1 MYEIYIS
8 NSIDNFCLKNDIE
21 KLSKKNEY
29 EQEYLKDYETKAKNF
44 VSIIQGKKSSK
55 KNIKKKLKKK

>member
-44 VSIIQGKKSSK
+44 VSIIQGKNSRK

>member
-1 MYEIYIS
+1 MI
-8 NSIDNFCLKNDIE
+8 LKNYQ
-21 KLSKKNEY
+21 KKNEY

-44 VSIIQGKKSSK
+44 VSIIQGKNSKK